1 MNMLKRIYL
10 LLSPDDRKSCLKV
23 GLTVFAQSALD
34 FASIAALL
42 PVIALLLGENPDGT
56 RAFLLCTAVLVFIL
70 LKNCACILIVR
81 YQTRFL
87 LKLYRQF
94 SHRMFDS
101 YYHRGLLFLKG
112 HSSAQLANEVNFVCY
127 AFSLNI
133 LQPVTK
139 MLGSGLLIV
148 LLTTALTVW
157 EPLAGVLL
165 FLAILPA
172 GYLYVRLL
180 RQRMRR
186 FGKEEI
192 LARRSQDRTVIEA
205 FRGYSELEVSDAY
218 SMVEKSFLRGM
229 DTINRCRMRL
239 ETIQSV
245 PAMFSEVA
253 IVVCMA
259 VLLFLSQGDM
269 KVVGGMF
276 AVVAFRLLS
285 SVRSMFSDWTLI
297 RNNSYCVDLIADA
310 VSDTPDNQ
318 QESTVSLFFRRD
330 IVVENIR
337 FAFPDSSTDV
347 LNGLSFRVLKGERIG
362 IRGVSGAGKTTLLNI
377 LLGFYPLNE
386 GQIRID
392 GRVLEQ
398 AELKSWH
405 RMIGYVPQEVFIING
420 NLAQNIALG
429 QEDIDTGRVWRVLEQ
444 VQLKDWAESLPDG
457 LNTSL
462 GEYGSRLSGGQKQRV
477 GIARALYKQ
486 AEILLFDEAT
496 SSLDRVTEN
505 EVNNAIL
512 QLSESFHEITMIII
526 AHRESSLSFCH
537 RIIEL
542 TLA

>member
-1 MNMLKRIYL
+1 MTMLKRIYE
-10 LLSPDDRKSCLKV
+10 LLSPDDRKVCLKV
-23 GLTVFAQSALD
+23 GLSVFFKSILD
-34 FASIAALL
+34 FASIASLMPIVAMLL
-42 PVIALLLGENPDGT
+42 GDNSNGTRALLLC
-56 RAFLLCTAVLVFIL
+56 AAVLVFIL
-70 LKNCACILIVR
+70 FKNGACMLIVR
-81 YQTRFL
+81 YQTGFL

-94 SHRMFDS
+94 SQRMFHS

-133 LQPVTK
+133 LQPITQ
-139 MLGSGLLIV
+139 MFGAGLLI
-148 LLTTALTVW
+148 LLLAIALSVW
-157 EPLAGVLL
+157 KPLAGLLL
-165 FLAILPA
+165 FLAILPV

-205 FRGYSELEVSDAY
+205 YRGYSELEVNDAY
-218 SMVEKSFLRGM
+218 NMVEKAFLKGM
-229 DTINRCRMRL
+229 DTINKCRMRM

-245 PAMFSEVA
+245 PAIISEVA
-253 IVVCMA
+253 VVVCMA

-276 AVVAFRLLS
+276 AIVAFRMLS
-285 SVRSMFSDWTLI
+285 SVRSMFNNWTLI

-310 VSDTPDNQ
+310 IGNAADNHSEPSQ
-318 QESTVSLFFRRD
+318 PLTFRHD
-330 IVVENIR
+330 IVAEHIR
-337 FAFPDSSTDV
+337 FAFPDSTTDV
-347 LNGLSFRVLKGERIG
+347 LNNLSFCIRKGERIG
-362 IRGVSGAGKTTLLNI
+362 IRGMSGAGKSTLMNI

-386 GQIRID
+386 GQILID
-392 GRVLEQ
+392 GQVLKPEQ
-398 AELKSWH
+398 LKSWH
-405 RMIGYVPQEVFIING
+405 QLIGYVPQEVFIING
-420 NLAQNIALG
+420 DLAQNIALG
-429 QEDIDTGRVWRVLEQ
+429 QEDIDIDRVWKVLEQ

-457 LNTSL
+457 LHSSL

-496 SSLDRVTEN
+496 SSLDNDTEN
-505 EVNNAIL
+505 GVNNAIL
-512 QLSESFHEITMIII
+512 QLSESSHEITLIII

-542 TLA
+542 K